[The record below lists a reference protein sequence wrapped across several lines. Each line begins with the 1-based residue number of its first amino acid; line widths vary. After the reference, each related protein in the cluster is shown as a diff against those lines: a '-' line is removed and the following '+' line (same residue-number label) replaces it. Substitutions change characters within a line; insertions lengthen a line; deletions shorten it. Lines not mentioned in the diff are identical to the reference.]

1 MRRLIGPVSWSHFFL
16 EGVKLA
22 LLALLT
28 GVGTVTRL
36 AYVVTHL
43 LCAPYC

>member
-1 MRRLIGPVSWSHFFL
+1 MRRLIKRVSWSHLFL
-16 EGVKLA
+16 EGVNLI

-28 GVGTVTRL
+28 GVGTVTLL